1 LGVCGARAHVK
12 SLIGVNSENDSV
24 GMGVTKPEVDEAF
37 EWMVLII
44 GIISAIMIQYPAY
57 FYTMSPSA
65 AEPSLKAAKAI
76 VIPLVITI
84 LIWLVGKLAV
94 SKRIQVS
101 AKVVAW
107 MVVVGV
113 TWVNFYNY
121 MLGLIWASGFHYE
134 TTILNDVFVSLGMLL
149 FFSLAPVLTYFVIV
163 PKYREIYPYSAL
175 LRSKIKFIVAYAVT
189 QTCLFVLVVGLV
201 S

>member
-1 LGVCGARAHVK
+1 
-12 SLIGVNSENDSV
+12 
-24 GMGVTKPEVDEAF
+24 
-37 EWMVLII
+37 
-44 GIISAIMIQYPAY
+44 
-57 FYTMSPSA
+57 
-65 AEPSLKAAKAI
+65 
-76 VIPLVITI
+76 
-84 LIWLVGKLAV
+84 
-94 SKRIQVS
+94 
-101 AKVVAW
+101 
-107 MVVVGV
+107 
-113 TWVNFYNY
+113 

>member
-1 LGVCGARAHVK
+1 MV
-12 SLIGVNSENDSV
+12 
-24 GMGVTKPEVDEAF
+24 VTKPEVDEAF

-44 GIISAIMIQYPAY
+44 GIVSAIMIQYPAY
-57 FYTMSPSA
+57 FYTMSPGA

-149 FFSLAPVLTYFVIV
+149 FFLLAPVLTYFVVV
-163 PKYREIYPYSAL
+163 PKYREIYPDSAL
-175 LRSKIKFIVAYAVT
+175 LRSKIKFIVTYAVT
-189 QTCLFVLVVGLV
+189 QTCLFMLVVSLV

>member
-1 LGVCGARAHVK
+1 
-12 SLIGVNSENDSV
+12 
-24 GMGVTKPEVDEAF
+24 MTKTDVDDAF

-44 GIISAIMIQYPAY
+44 GIVSAIMIQYPAY
-57 FYTMSPSA
+57 FYTMSPGA

-94 SKRIQVS
+94 SKRVQVL

-107 MVVVGV
+107 MVVTGV
-113 TWVNFYNY
+113 TLNNFYNY

-134 TTILNDVFVSLGMLL
+134 TTILNDVFIALGMLL
-149 FFSLAPVLTYFVIV
+149 FFLFPLILPYFVVV
-163 PKYREIYPYSAL
+163 PKYREIYPDSTL
-175 LRSKIKFIVAYAVT
+175 LSSKIKFIITYAVT
-189 QTCLFVLVVGLV
+189 QICLFVLVVSLV

>member
-1 LGVCGARAHVK
+1 
-12 SLIGVNSENDSV
+12 
-24 GMGVTKPEVDEAF
+24 MTKTDVDDAF

-44 GIISAIMIQYPAY
+44 GIVSAIMIQYPAY
-57 FYTMSPSA
+57 FYIMSPGA

-94 SKRIQVS
+94 SKRVQVL

-107 MVVVGV
+107 MVVTGV
-113 TWVNFYNY
+113 TLNNFYNY

-134 TTILNDVFVSLGMLL
+134 TTILNDVFIALGMLL
-149 FFSLAPVLTYFVIV
+149 FFLFPLILPYFVVV
-163 PKYREIYPYSAL
+163 PKYREIYLDSAL
-175 LRSKIKFIVAYAVT
+175 LRSKIRFIITYTVT
-189 QTCLFVLVVGLV
+189 QTCLFVLVVSLV